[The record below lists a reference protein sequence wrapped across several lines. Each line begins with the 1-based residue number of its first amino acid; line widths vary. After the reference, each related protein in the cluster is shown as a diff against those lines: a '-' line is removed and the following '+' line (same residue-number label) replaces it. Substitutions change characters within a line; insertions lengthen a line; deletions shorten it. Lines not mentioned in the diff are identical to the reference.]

1 MRAMSVPS
9 PSGYREKMSRLARSY
24 CWPRPVLTPPGLAI
38 SDMRFHSCA
47 FLSLDELKD
56 ERRQDQ
62 LHREVQLGPVDDD
75 RVGARHKAARNHRQ
89 QIWKIDPARILEA
102 DDDHRLV
109 GRRYPPGDERV
120 RSIHRRHALEI
131 DVRLSELRTDII
143 DVIRHTPED
152 GVGDRLG
159 GIAARISVAVQLL
172 DPFEIDDGN
181 DTDLEIRVLSD
192 IHLV

>member
-1 MRAMSVPS
+1 MDPWMTI
-9 PSGYREKMSRLARSY
+9 ELARDIK
-24 CWPRPVLTPPGLAI
+24 L
-38 SDMRFHSCA
+38 
-47 FLSLDELKD
+47 
-56 ERRQDQ
+56 
-62 LHREVQLGPVDDD
+62 LG
-75 RVGARHKAARNHRQ
+75 
-89 QIWKIDPARILEA
+89 IIDSRYGKSIAARILEA
-102 DDDHRLV
+102 DDDHQLV

-192 IHLV
+192 IHLVGHNGPVKTLVEQQIRSVRAEAASP